1 LLALPARSCIAA
13 MAAETTAMRAAVAL
27 FVLLAIAA
35 AVGWLLVTSDSE
47 TPPAGTETAPRADRP
62 VPLPASPERSHVA
75 PDEHP
80 AEPQPNQAGASP
92 ALPPALPTA
101 PVTERSPVQLTVR
114 NLQTLAAVPAF
125 RWRFRGNGPEQR
137 GEGADGQAS
146 LDLPNAARGELLV
159 EATGYSPFVRPQFA
173 TVADGITSVDV
184 LLTPTVPAAGITLF
198 VHDTALK
205 PIGNV
210 RVDAFALTAE
220 SRETAWHLGKA
231 LWARRTAAPDG
242 RYTLPPLAAGEY
254 GIRVAATDAD
264 GNLEPLLPYSRTFVL
279 TGDNGYVEDVTLEP
293 GCLPVFDLVDGAG
306 AFLDPQQVG
315 GTVALQ
321 LRLPGGPDVPRMWV
335 VASSQTSAMAI
346 GVLPGVGPVR
356 TAEALPAG
364 TYTFEVSIAGNRRL
378 QQAVTLRA
386 GERQQ
391 ERLIVP

>member
-1 LLALPARSCIAA
+1 
-13 MAAETTAMRAAVAL
+13 MRVAVVL

-35 AVGWLLVTSDSE
+35 AIGWLLMSSNSE
-47 TPPAGTETAPRADRP
+47 TLPAGAENVPRVDRP
-62 VPLPASPERSHVA
+62 VPVPATPERNQVA
-75 PDEHP
+75 PNERPAD
-80 AEPQPNQAGASP
+80 AEPKPHQSEPTQT
-92 ALPPALPTA
+92 LPPALPSQ
-101 PVTERSPVQLTVR
+101 PVPGHSQVALTVR
-114 NLQTLAAVPAF
+114 DLQTLGVVPAF
-125 RWRFRGNGPEQR
+125 RWRFRGDGPEKW
-137 GEGADGQAS
+137 GDGAEGRAH
-146 LDLPNAARGELLV
+146 LDLESSARGELLV
-159 EATGYSPFVRPQFA
+159 EAKGYSPFVRPQFA
-173 TVADGITSVDV
+173 ANADGNTAVDV

-210 RVDAFALTAE
+210 RVDAFVLSAE
-220 SRETAWHLGKA
+220 SRDTAWHLGKA

-254 GIRVAATDAD
+254 GIRLVATDAD
-264 GNLEPLLPYSRTFVL
+264 GNLEPLLPYSHTYVL

-293 GCLPVFDLVDGAG
+293 GCLPVFELVDSAG

-315 GTVALQ
+315 STIALQ

-335 VASSQTSAMAI
+335 VMGPALLEGSSGKALERAVAMAI

-364 TYTFEVSIAGNRRL
+364 TYSFEVSVAGNRRL
-378 QQAVTLRA
+378 QQSVTLRA

-391 ERLIVP
+391 ERFVVP